1 MRLGVI
7 GLNKAN
13 LDELLGAKDRAQD
26 RWVEVR
32 RDLNPLAHIVDADA
46 ALLAADFS
54 CNSSAARQEGCI
66 TLLKQVELG
75 VADYLADVGC
85 H

>member
-1 MRLGVI
+1 
-7 GLNKAN
+7 
-13 LDELLGAKDRAQD
+13 LDA
-26 RWVEVR
+26 
-32 RDLNPLAHIVDADA
+32 LAHIVDADA

-54 CNSSAARQEGCI
+54 CNSSAARQEGRI